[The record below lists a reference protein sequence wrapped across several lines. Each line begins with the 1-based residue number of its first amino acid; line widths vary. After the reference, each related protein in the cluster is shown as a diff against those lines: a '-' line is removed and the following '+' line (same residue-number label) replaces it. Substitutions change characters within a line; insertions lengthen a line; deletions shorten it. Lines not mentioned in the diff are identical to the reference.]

1 LAYSIH
7 WRPDGAV
14 KFFTGQVSFKDI
26 INSEREIA
34 GSSIYMTLKYVIAMY
49 IDTQH
54 SRLSEAELVAVR
66 ALRLGGYYSNPRIKY
81 AFVTDD
87 ANIKNAIERSV
98 IDGQTLHATRVY
110 ESYENA
116 FAWVN
121 GKGLGLHMPGV
132 PRPLRLHAERCQDGD
147 WTTT

>member
-1 LAYSIH
+1 
-7 WRPDGAV
+7 
-14 KFFTGQVSFKDI
+14 VSFEDI

-34 GSSIYMTLKYVIAMY
+34 GSSIYMTLKYVIVMY
-49 IDTQH
+49 INTQH
-54 SRLSEAELVAVR
+54 SGLSESELVDIR

-81 AFVTDD
+81 AFVIADT
-87 ANIKNAIERSV
+87 NIKNAIEQSV

-121 GKGLGLHMPGV
+121 GKGLGFHMPGV
-132 PRPLRLHAERCQDGD
+132 PHSVRLHAERCQDGD
-147 WTTT
+147 WTNT